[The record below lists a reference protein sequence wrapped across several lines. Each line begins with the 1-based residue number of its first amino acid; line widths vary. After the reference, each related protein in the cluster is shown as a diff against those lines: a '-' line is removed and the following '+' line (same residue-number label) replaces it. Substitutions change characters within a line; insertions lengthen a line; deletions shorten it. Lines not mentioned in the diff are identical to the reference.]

1 MVRNKV
7 CLALIDDQRN
17 IYLRNLCWGYVRIMK
32 NSKIN
37 YHIINKR
44 GILYNTIYEG
54 KLSLNKDMLRP
65 MPKTI
70 SFFLYIYIYIYT
82 CIY

>member
-1 MVRNKV
+1 M
-7 CLALIDDQRN
+7 CLALIDGQRN
-17 IYLRNLCWGYVRIMK
+17 IYLSVNEIRVGDM

-44 GILYNTIYEG
+44 GILYTVYVG
-54 KLSLNKDMLRP
+54 KLSLSKDMLRN

-70 SFFLYIYIYIYT
+70 FFLYIYMYIFT
-82 CIY
+82 